1 MKFQKTETQFCRW
14 KSNDYNNIN
23 IFLSLERP
31 EKPFLTQTVDYHR
44 IVQRLYKHVPRSF
57 SGQRRFLE
65 IRPLWEMFQ
74 LLQTKK
80 RPHGKNL
87 WFFHLGTPK
96 TAFLMKNLHID
107 PNNLDVFPIGNHI
120 RLKKKN
126 LFFFCNIFF
135 KTRLSQ
141 NINLIVYKFCLFV
154 TVLC

>member
-1 MKFQKTETQFCRW
+1 MKFQKTETQFSGW

-31 EKPFLTQTVDYHR
+31 EKPFLTRTVNYHR
-44 IVQRLYKHVPRSF
+44 IVQRLYKHVTRSF

-65 IRPLWEMFQ
+65 IRPLWEIFQ

-96 TAFLMKNLHID
+96 NLHID
-107 PNNLDVFPIGNHI
+107 PHNLDVFPIGSHI
-120 RLKKKN
+120 RLKKKF
-126 LFFFCNIFF
+126 LFFFVTYFLKQGCHRI
-135 KTRLSQ
+135 
-141 NINLIVYKFCLFV
+141 LI
-154 TVLC
+154 